1 MKYILRTLISLGLI
15 ISSILLALY
24 MEGCVDKY
32 AVSKKYF
39 ESGALAEESYS
50 VDKSIK
56 LWSDGAGKT
65 IEISPSVVGG
75 I

>member
-1 MKYILRTLISLGLI
+1 MKYILRTLIILGLI
-15 ISSILLALY
+15 VSTILLALY
-24 MEGCVDKY
+24 MGGCVDKY

-39 ESGALAEESYS
+39 ESGVLAEESYS

-56 LWSDGAGKT
+56 IWSDGAGKT
-65 IEISPSVVGG
+65 IEISPSVMG